1 MSTCI
6 NGYIGEGTGG
16 EIERNY
22 SHLVLD
28 LIIIFKRSSRIF
40 ENLILE
46 FTCNLFLQSV
56 NLVTFPRKQI
66 KDFFFRHP
74 TVDL

>member
-6 NGYIGEGTGG
+6 NGYIREGTGG
-16 EIERNY
+16 VTVRNNGHFVLNQIE
-22 SHLVLD
+22 
-28 LIIIFKRSSRIF
+28 IFKSPTRIF
-40 ENLILE
+40 ENLILK